1 MLWPSSTLILLHYMR
16 QPAICLYLVVAIK
29 VFHQETF
36 ISCIYLYLF
45 VYNLTTTKQK
55 KGGKGKEEDACP
67 P

>member
-45 VYNLTTTKQK
+45 VYNLTTMK
-55 KGGKGKEEDACP
+55 
-67 P
+67 